1 MASYNRVIL
10 LGNLT
15 RDIELRYT
23 NSRMAV
29 CQNAIAVNDRRKNAS
44 GEWIDETSFVD
55 VTFFGRTA
63 EVVSEYLS
71 KGSPIFVEG
80 RLKQD
85 TWEKDGQKRSK
96 LHVIVDRMQL
106 LGGRSE
112 GKNGDARPQAKT
124 ANTRFVDSA
133 HDGPG
138 AMHGGPGVTG
148 AMHSGDSS
156 EMHVSEVGDDVYVNE
171 DMPF

>member
-10 LGNLT
+10 LGNLV

-63 EVVSEYLS
+63 EVVSEYLG

-106 LGGRSE
+106 LGSRNDA
-112 GKNGDARPQAKT
+112 KNGEARSQT
-124 ANTRFVDSA
+124 AQPKGTATRFVDSA
-133 HDGPG
+133 HEGPG
-138 AMHGGPGVTG
+138 AMHTGGN
-148 AMHSGDSS
+148 SD
-156 EMHVSEVGDDVYVNE
+156 MHVSEVGEDVYINE

>member
-10 LGNLT
+10 LGNLV

-23 NSRMAV
+23 TSRMAV
-29 CQNAIAVNDRRKNAS
+29 CQNAIAVNDRRKNAA
-44 GEWIDETSFVD
+44 GEWVDETSFVD

-63 EVVSEYLS
+63 EVVSEYLG

-96 LHVIVDRMQL
+96 LYVIVDRMQL
-106 LGGRSE
+106 IGARGDGKGGGNGNRSQSP
-112 GKNGDARPQAKT
+112 ATSQ
-124 ANTRFVDSA
+124 S
-133 HDGPG
+133 
-138 AMHGGPGVTG
+138 
-148 AMHSGDSS
+148 HSSD
-156 EMHVSEVGDDVYVNE
+156 MHVAEINESFVEE

>member
-10 LGNLT
+10 LGNLV

-29 CQNAIAVNDRRKNAS
+29 CQNSIAVNDRRKNAS

-63 EVVSEYLS
+63 EIVSEYLG

-96 LHVIVDRMQL
+96 LYVIVDRMQL

-112 GKNGDARPQAKT
+112 GKNGEARPPSKT
-124 ANTRFVDSA
+124 ASTGNTRFVDSA

-138 AMHGGPGVTG
+138 AMHTGGN
-148 AMHSGDSS
+148 S
-156 EMHVSEVGDDVYVNE
+156 EMHVSEAGDDVYVNE

>member
-10 LGNLT
+10 LGNLV

-96 LHVIVDRMQL
+96 LYVIVDRMQL
-106 LGGRSE
+106 LGGRND
-112 GKNGDARPQAKT
+112 GKNGESRPKAATGNAR
-124 ANTRFVDSA
+124 FESA

-138 AMHGGPGVTG
+138 AMHGGN
-148 AMHSGDSS
+148 HSDL
-156 EMHVSEVGDDVYVNE
+156 HVSEVGDDVYVNE

>member
-10 LGNLT
+10 LGNLV

-23 NSRMAV
+23 NSRLAI
-29 CQNAIAVNDRRKNAS
+29 CENAIAVNERRKNAA
-44 GEWIDETSFVD
+44 GEWVDETSYVD

-63 EVVSEYLS
+63 EVVAEYLS

-85 TWEKDGQKRSK
+85 RWEKDGQKRSK
-96 LHVIVDRMQL
+96 LYVIVDRMQL
-106 LGGRSE
+106 IGPRGE
-112 GKNGDARPQAKT
+112 GKGGNGNGTARPQGQA
-124 ANTRFVDSA
+124 ARFPDEQSVQ
-133 HDGPG
+133 PG
-138 AMHGGPGVTG
+138 
-148 AMHSGDSS
+148 
-156 EMHVSEVGDDVYVNE
+156 MHVSEMGDDVYVEE

>member
-10 LGNLT
+10 IGNLV

-23 NSRMAV
+23 SNSRMAV
-29 CQNAIAVNDRRKNAS
+29 CQNAIAVNDRRKNAA
-44 GEWIDETSFVD
+44 GEWVDETSFVD

-96 LHVIVDRMQL
+96 LYVIVDRIQL
-106 LGGRSE
+106 LGGKGDGAARSPRPAASQNNTARFSE
-112 GKNGDARPQAKT
+112 PTNGG
-124 ANTRFVDSA
+124 F
-133 HDGPG
+133 
-138 AMHGGPGVTG
+138 GGQ
-148 AMHSGDSS
+148 SD
-156 EMHVSEVGDDVYVNE
+156 MHVSEVGEDVYTE

>member
-10 LGNLT
+10 LGNLV

-23 NSRMAV
+23 NSRLAV

-63 EVVSEYLS
+63 EVVSEYLG

-96 LHVIVDRMQL
+96 LYVIVDRMQL
-106 LGGRSE
+106 LGGKSE
-112 GKNGDARPQAKT
+112 GKGSRNAGSENGSGA
-124 ANTRFVDSA
+124 RFVEPNQDTQQ
-133 HDGPG
+133 G
-138 AMHGGPGVTG
+138 MHARGN
-148 AMHSGDSS
+148 S
-156 EMHVSEVGDDVYVNE
+156 EMHVSEVGDDVYINE

>member
-10 LGNLT
+10 LGNLV

-63 EVVSEYLS
+63 EVVSEYLG

-96 LHVIVDRMQL
+96 LYVIVDRMQL
-106 LGGRSE
+106 LGGKNE
-112 GKNGDARPQAKT
+112 GKNGEARTQAKPAST
-124 ANTRFVDSA
+124 GNSRFVDSA

-138 AMHGGPGVTG
+138 AMHTGGN
-148 AMHSGDSS
+148 S
-156 EMHVSEVGDDVYVNE
+156 EMHVSEVGEDVYINE

>member
-10 LGNLT
+10 IGHLV

-23 NSRMAV
+23 SSRMAV

-63 EVVSEYLS
+63 EIVSEFLS

-96 LHVIVDRMQL
+96 LYVIVDRMQL
-106 LGGRSE
+106 LGGRSD
-112 GKNGDARPQAKT
+112 GKGGEARPRAT
-124 ANTRFVDSA
+124 ASAGNTRFVDSA
-133 HDGPG
+133 NEGPG
-138 AMHGGPGVTG
+138 AMHAGNN
-148 AMHSGDSS
+148 SD
-156 EMHVSEVGDDVYVNE
+156 MHVSEVGEDVYVNE

>member
-10 LGNLT
+10 LGNLV

-23 NSRMAV
+23 TSRMAV

-63 EVVSEYLS
+63 EIVSEYLG

-96 LHVIVDRMQL
+96 LYVIVDRMQL
-106 LGGRSE
+106 LGGRGE
-112 GKNGDARPQAKT
+112 GKNGEARPQAKT
-124 ANTRFVDSA
+124 SNAGNTRFVDSA
-133 HDGPG
+133 HEGPG
-138 AMHGGPGVTG
+138 AMHTGGN
-148 AMHSGDSS
+148 S
-156 EMHVSEVGDDVYVNE
+156 EMHVSEVGDDVYINE

>member
-10 LGNLT
+10 LGNLV

-23 NSRMAV
+23 TSRMAV

-96 LHVIVDRMQL
+96 LYVIVDRMQL

-112 GKNGDARPQAKT
+112 SKNGEPRPQAKT
-124 ANTRFVDSA
+124 STAGNSRFVDSA

-138 AMHGGPGVTG
+138 NTHTGGN
-148 AMHSGDSS
+148 S
-156 EMHVSEVGDDVYVNE
+156 EMHVSEVGDDVYINE

>member
-10 LGNLT
+10 LGNLV

-63 EVVSEYLS
+63 EVVSEYLG

-85 TWEKDGQKRSK
+85 TWEKDGQKRCK
-96 LHVIVDRMQL
+96 LQVIVDRMKL
-106 LGGRSE
+106 LGGKNE
-112 GKNGDARPQAKT
+112 GKNGETRSQAKT
-124 ANTRFVDSA
+124 ASAGNSRFADSA

-138 AMHGGPGVTG
+138 AMHTGGN
-148 AMHSGDSS
+148 S
-156 EMHVSEVGDDVYVNE
+156 EMHVSEVGEDVYINE

>member
-10 LGNLT
+10 LGNLV

-23 NSRMAV
+23 QGRMAI
-29 CQNAIAVNDRRKNAS
+29 CENAIAINERRKNAA
-44 GEWIDETSFVD
+44 GDWIDETSYVD

-71 KGSPIFVEG
+71 KGSPIFIEG

-85 TWEKDGQKRSK
+85 RWEKDGQKRSK

-106 LGGRSE
+106 IGSKGE
-112 GKNGDARPQAKT
+112 GKGAAGGSTARPTSSASS
-124 ANTRFVDSA
+124 RFAEQDS
-133 HDGPG
+133 HPG
-138 AMHGGPGVTG
+138 MQV
-148 AMHSGDSS
+148 S
-156 EMHVSEVGDDVYVNE
+156 EMADDAFIEE

>member
-10 LGNLT
+10 LGNLV
-15 RDIELRYT
+15 RDIELKYT
-23 NSRMAV
+23 TSRLAV
-29 CQNAIAVNDRRKNAS
+29 CQNAIAVNERRKNAA
-44 GEWIDETSFVD
+44 GDWVDETSFVD

-63 EVVSEYLS
+63 EVVAEYLG

-96 LHVIVDRMQL
+96 LYVIVDRMQL
-106 LGGRSE
+106 IGSRNESKGS
-112 GKNGDARPQAKT
+112 GAPRPQS
-124 ANTRFVDSA
+124 NGNRFADQDQHASP
-133 HDGPG
+133 D
-138 AMHGGPGVTG
+138 
-148 AMHSGDSS
+148 
-156 EMHVSEVGDDVYVNE
+156 MHVSEVGDAGFVED

>member
-10 LGNLT
+10 LGNLV

-63 EVVSEYLS
+63 EVVSEYLG

-106 LGGRSE
+106 LGGKNE
-112 GKNGDARPQAKT
+112 GKNGEARSQAKT
-124 ANTRFVDSA
+124 ASTGSSRFVDSA

-138 AMHGGPGVTG
+138 AMHTGGN
-148 AMHSGDSS
+148 S
-156 EMHVSEVGDDVYVNE
+156 EMHVSEVGEDVYINE

>member
-106 LGGRSE
+106 LGGRNE
-112 GKNGDARPQAKT
+112 GKNGETRPQAKT
-124 ANTRFVDSA
+124 GNTRFVDSA
-133 HDGPG
+133 HEGPG
-138 AMHGGPGVTG
+138 AMHTGGN
-148 AMHSGDSS
+148 S

>member
-10 LGNLT
+10 LGNLV

-23 NSRMAV
+23 SSRMAI

-44 GEWIDETSFVD
+44 GEWIDETSFVE

-63 EVVSEYLS
+63 EVVSEYLG

-96 LHVIVDRMQL
+96 LYVIVDRMQL
-106 LGGRSE
+106 LGGRNE
-112 GKNGDARPQAKT
+112 GKGGGKNTTAENGS
-124 ANTRFVDSA
+124 RFVDSA
-133 HDGPG
+133 HEG
-138 AMHGGPGVTG
+138 AP
-148 AMHSGDSS
+148 AMHSRGNS
-156 EMHVSEVGDDVYVNE
+156 EMHVSEVGEDVYVNE

>member
-10 LGNLT
+10 LGNLV

-63 EVVSEYLS
+63 EIVSEYLS

-96 LHVIVDRMQL
+96 LYVIVDRMQL

-112 GKNGDARPQAKT
+112 GKNGEARPQAKT
-124 ANTRFVDSA
+124 ASTGNARFVDSA

-138 AMHGGPGVTG
+138 AVHTGGN
-148 AMHSGDSS
+148 S

>member
-10 LGNLT
+10 LGNLV

-63 EVVSEYLS
+63 EVVSEYLG

-106 LGGRSE
+106 LGGKNE
-112 GKNGDARPQAKT
+112 GKNGEARSQAKT
-124 ANTRFVDSA
+124 ASTGNSRFVDSA

-138 AMHGGPGVTG
+138 AMHTGGN
-148 AMHSGDSS
+148 S
-156 EMHVSEVGDDVYVNE
+156 EMHVSEVGEDVYINE

>member
-10 LGNLT
+10 LGNLV

-23 NSRMAV
+23 NSKLAV
-29 CQNAIAVNDRRKNAS
+29 CQNAIAVNERRKNAA
-44 GEWIDETSFVD
+44 GEWVDETSFVD

-63 EVVSEYLS
+63 EVVAEYLG

-96 LHVIVDRMQL
+96 LYVIVDRMQL
-106 LGGRSE
+106 IGARGD
-112 GKNGDARPQAKT
+112 GKGAANSARPQS
-124 ANTRFVDSA
+124 NSNGSRFASA
-133 HDGPG
+133 DQNSHND
-138 AMHGGPGVTG
+138 
-148 AMHSGDSS
+148 
-156 EMHVSEVGDDVYVNE
+156 MHVSEVSDDVFVEE

>member
-1 MASYNRVIL
+1 
-10 LGNLT
+10 
-15 RDIELRYT
+15 
-23 NSRMAV
+23 MAV

-63 EVVSEYLS
+63 EVVSEYLG

-96 LHVIVDRMQL
+96 LYVIVDRMQL
-106 LGGRSE
+106 LGGKGE
-112 GKNGDARPQAKT
+112 GKGSRASSSENGS
-124 ANTRFVDSA
+124 RFVEPS
-133 HDGPG
+133 HDAPQ
-138 AMHGGPGVTG
+138 GVHARG
-148 AMHSGDSS
+148 NS
-156 EMHVSEVGDDVYVNE
+156 EMHVSEVGDDVYINE

>member
-23 NSRMAV
+23 NSRLAI

-71 KGSPIFVEG
+71 KGS
-80 RLKQD
+80 
-85 TWEKDGQKRSK
+85 
-96 LHVIVDRMQL
+96 
-106 LGGRSE
+106 
-112 GKNGDARPQAKT
+112 
-124 ANTRFVDSA
+124 
-133 HDGPG
+133 
-138 AMHGGPGVTG
+138 
-148 AMHSGDSS
+148 
-156 EMHVSEVGDDVYVNE
+156 
-171 DMPF
+171 

>member
-10 LGNLT
+10 LGNLA

-23 NSRMAV
+23 TSRMAV

-63 EVVSEYLS
+63 EVVSEYLA

-96 LHVIVDRMQL
+96 LYVIVDRMQL
-106 LGGRSE
+106 LGGKTD
-112 GKNGDARPQAKT
+112 GKNGEARSQAKPG
-124 ANTRFVDSA
+124 NTRFVDSA

-138 AMHGGPGVTG
+138 AMHTGGN
-148 AMHSGDSS
+148 S
-156 EMHVSEVGDDVYVNE
+156 EMHVSEVGEDVYVNE

>member
-10 LGNLT
+10 LGNLA

-23 NSRMAV
+23 NSRLAI

-63 EVVSEYLS
+63 EVVSEYLG

-96 LHVIVDRMQL
+96 LHVIVDRMKL

-124 ANTRFVDSA
+124 GNTRILDSA

-138 AMHGGPGVTG
+138 AMHSGG
-148 AMHSGDSS
+148 SS
-156 EMHVSEVGDDVYVNE
+156 EMHVSEVGDDVYINE

>member
-10 LGNLT
+10 LGNLV

-23 NSRMAV
+23 NSKLAV
-29 CQNAIAVNDRRKNAS
+29 CQNAIAVNERRKNAA
-44 GEWIDETSFVD
+44 GEWVDETSFVD

-63 EVVSEYLS
+63 EVVAEYLG

-96 LHVIVDRMQL
+96 LYVIVDRMQL
-106 LGGRSE
+106 IGARGE
-112 GKNGDARPQAKT
+112 GKGTPSSARPQNNGA
-124 ANTRFVDSA
+124 RFNSDQGSQN
-133 HDGPG
+133 
-138 AMHGGPGVTG
+138 
-148 AMHSGDSS
+148 
-156 EMHVSEVGDDVYVNE
+156 EMHVSEVGDDVFVEE